1 MRDIFHDWWPIAAA
15 TLFTLFLVV
24 QIPRKAIFPP
34 MPVENGVETFASFVK
49 LDDDAY
55 AAAVQSG
62 RMSWQLR
69 ARTQLSGVESKRGIV
84 KRRTADFKFDEP
96 LPPPL
101 TLPAGE
107 TFLEPYRAQRP
118 VPPEPP
124 SLLPASLARS
134 GVEGLAEAAEKARPR
149 DADLLA
155 LPDSLKEK

>member
-69 ARTQLSGVESKRGIV
+69 ARTQLSGVES
-84 KRRTADFKFDEP
+84 RTAAFEFDEP

-101 TLPAGE
+101 TLSAGE

-118 VPPEPP
+118 APPEPA

-134 GVEGLAEAAEKARPR
+134 GVEGLAEAAEKARSR
-149 DADLLA
+149 DPDLLA

>member
-1 MRDIFHDWWPIAAA
+1 MRDIFHDWWPVAAA

-34 MPVENGVETFASFVK
+34 MPAENGVEPFASFVT
-49 LDDDAY
+49 LDDSAY

-69 ARTQLSGVESKRGIV
+69 ARTQLSGVES
-84 KRRTADFKFDEP
+84 RTAAFEFDET
-96 LPPPL
+96 PPPPF
-101 TLPAGE
+101 TLSVGE
-107 TFLEPYRAQRP
+107 TFREPYRAQRP
-118 VPPEPP
+118 APPEPA

-149 DADLLA
+149 DAELLA

>member
-1 MRDIFHDWWPIAAA
+1 MSDIFHDWWPIAAA

-34 MPVENGVETFASFVK
+34 TPVENGVEPFASFVT

-69 ARTQLSGVESKRGIV
+69 ARAQLSGVES
-84 KRRTADFKFDEP
+84 RTAAFEFDEP

-101 TLPAGE
+101 ALPAGE
-107 TFLEPYRAQRP
+107 AFLKPYRAQRP
-118 VPPEPP
+118 APPELA
-124 SLLPASLARS
+124 SLLPASLANS

-149 DADLLA
+149 DAELLA